1 MEEDYEYYLKEQAF
15 LSAEIE
21 YEEGELLREMYQKE
35 AKVVL
40 LTEIP
45 DIQHDRVKIEWLPI

>member
-21 YEEGELLREMYQKE
+21 YEEGELLREMYQKP
-35 AKVVL
+35 A
-40 LTEIP
+40 
-45 DIQHDRVKIEWLPI
+45 KIEIFYDKIGDKSRELEGVN